1 MALQGFAQGEVMP
14 FLPGESSSFPEA
26 LGGFCSAACR
36 GCRSWSHSWGGKMP
50 QVRQIFTLGK
60 KIPLFPETQGFPNS
74 MNFLQL
80 QILAVERS
88 LLPASALDS
97 HLALAESVPEQPLLL
112 FCPHVPSRQT
122 CCHLPPLTHRAAGAS
137 LSDLRW
143 GSASSSPALPQNP
156 GCITN

>member
-26 LGGFCSAACR
+26 LRGFCSAACR
-36 GCRSWSHSWGGKMP
+36 GCHSSSHSWGGKVP

-88 LLPASALDS
+88 LLLPLPWI
-97 HLALAESVPEQPLLL
+97 HILLL
-112 FCPHVPSRQT
+112 QSQFLSSLCSSYVPSRQT

-137 LSDLRW
+137 PSDLRW